1 MRRYGGQVGVGDEQE
16 HGTKAGIGLDTFLA
30 DWVRD
35 YEETELKLWREAMIK
50 IDIEKV
56 LPPKPGKVQGYVVT
70 MQGATY
76 GFFPD
81 KISPMPG
88 PAEVEVVSRHYQG
101 KEYWNITSIK
111 QNAAAVPRPYVDPP
125 ESRGISPGVGGSSSL
140 RAQIESAPW
149 WMPFVSNTVAH
160 AVQAGFIT
168 EPGMVLGWAR
178 AAKEA
183 ALALGEKEEPPI
195 PF

>member
-1 MRRYGGQVGVGDEQE
+1 MAMELVS
-16 HGTKAGIGLDTFLA
+16 IA

-50 IDIEKV
+50 IDIEKIV
-56 LPPKPGKVQGYVVT
+56 PPKPGKKMGTIVT
-70 MQGATY
+70 TQGAMY
-76 GFFPD
+76 LFFPD
-81 KISPMPG
+81 KVNPMPG
-88 PAEVEVVSRHYQG
+88 PAEVDVKMEPFGG
-101 KEYWNITSIK
+101 KEYWKVMSLK
-111 QNAAAVPRPYVDPP
+111 QNASAGAPYVPPP
-125 ESRGISPGVGGSSSL
+125 ESRGINPGVGAAAPP
-140 RAQIESAPW
+140 RAQTESAPW

-160 AVQAGFIT
+160 AIQAGFIT
-168 EPGMVLGWAR
+168 QPELVLDWAR

>member
-1 MRRYGGQVGVGDEQE
+1 MVALTAEQR
-16 HGTKAGIGLDTFLA
+16 A
-30 DWVRD
+30 WVAD

-50 IDIEKV
+50 IDIDKV

-81 KISPMPG
+81 KISPMTG
-88 PAEVEVVSRHYQG
+88 PAEVEVVARHYQG

-111 QNAAAVPRPYVDPP
+111 QSSTAKPYVAPPPPGAGGSAPPRPA
-125 ESRGISPGVGGSSSL
+125 E
-140 RAQIESAPW
+140 AAPW

-160 AVQAGFIT
+160 AIQAGFIT
-168 EPGMVLGWAR
+168 DPAMVLDWAR

-183 ALALGEKEEPPI
+183 ALALGEKEQPV

>member
-1 MRRYGGQVGVGDEQE
+1 
-16 HGTKAGIGLDTFLA
+16 
-30 DWVRD
+30 
-35 YEETELKLWREAMIK
+35 MIK

-111 QNAAAVPRPYVDPP
+111 QNAPAVPVPT
-125 ESRGISPGVGGSSSL
+125 RGGAGSGGGSSGNSTIVIPPNQAVTGIIN
-140 RAQIESAPW
+140 RTAEAAPW

-160 AVQAGFIT
+160 AIQAGCIT
-168 EPGMVLGWAR
+168 DPSMVLDWAR
-178 AAKEA
+178 AAKES

>member
-1 MRRYGGQVGVGDEQE
+1 
-16 HGTKAGIGLDTFLA
+16 
-30 DWVRD
+30 
-35 YEETELKLWREAMIK
+35 MIK

-70 MQGATY
+70 TQGATY

-81 KISPMPG
+81 KISPMSG

-111 QNAAAVPRPYVDPP
+111 QNARQSPAVTWGPP
-125 ESRGISPGVGGSSSL
+125 TTVGATPGAPAPAMALGPPVTVGVTSGARVQAEL
-140 RAQIESAPW
+140 APW

-160 AVQAGFIT
+160 AIQAGFIT
-168 EPGMVLGWAR
+168 DPSMVLDWAR

-183 ALALGEKEEPPI
+183 ALALGEKEQPPI